1 MEEKEVLPGQLRR
14 WKNSFNDH
22 HLAGRTFLILQEDW
36 ERCETE
42 PCWSFL
48 IDGRE
53 DWHFN
58 ESIILNS
65 EVLDGTVSGTD
76 SQEL

>member
-22 HLAGRTFLILQEDW
+22 HLAGRTFLVLQEDW

-48 IDGRE
+48 VDGRE
-53 DWHFN
+53 G
-58 ESIILNS
+58 
-65 EVLDGTVSGTD
+65 VLDFMFIDDPDPPNLMNFVHG
-76 SQEL
+76 E